1 MILREYQ
8 QRAIAAVRAS
18 YANGHRAPCV
28 VAPTGSGKTIL
39 ASEVIRLCLRRGRR
53 VLFNVHREELMD
65 QSADKLARAG
75 ITDIRIIKAARDFNS
90 RAPVTIASV
99 QTLTRWS
106 NERLPD
112 VGLCLFDECF
122 PAGTL
127 VDGRPIESVRV
138 GDAVRSFNHS
148 TGRIE
153 MRAVRRLFCSRPST
167 LVTVHLSDGR
177 HITCT
182 AGHPFFN
189 GTDYTPAANLKA
201 GDSVYGAH
209 KEDASVCGVHSGIP
223 VPHGHPYSNLLG
235 GVQNCETRC
244 TAQKSDDA
252 VFGMRKDGH
261 VFWQG
266 ALSRAHG
273 VSSVTMA
280 ATNRRHASNAQS
292 ESRGCAETGISRIAR
307 VDRVEIHERRGT
319 HGFGPLCPD
328 DLVYNIEVDG
338 NHNYFADG
346 VLVHN
351 CHHVKAKTWLKIA
364 DAYRQAWLLGLTA
377 TPERADGS
385 PLGDVFD
392 DLIVVAS
399 VSELTELGHLVPC
412 RIWAPPTLLET
423 GEIAVSPVDAY
434 RQHGEDGKAIAFCS
448 TLERANAVANEFN
461 AAGITAA
468 TIHGD
473 VSSEMRRQLL
483 SWFRDGQLRVLV
495 SVHVLTEGFDEPS
508 ASVAI
513 LERKPVHA
521 GTYLQMVG
529 RVLRPSPGKAHATL
543 IDLCG
548 SSLVHGTPSMERTY
562 ALNGKA
568 ISKPERD
575 AIRQCPTCGGVFL
588 FADIADGACP
598 MCGVVLPK
606 RVTKPPRVVG
616 VSLTDATGTDQL
628 KINLIAAAR
637 RTRRSS
643 EWVERAHAAITG
655 RIAS

>member
-1 MILREYQ
+1 MQLREYQ
-8 QRAIAAVRAS
+8 TRAIAAVRAS
-18 YANGHRAPCV
+18 YASGHRAPCV

-39 ASEVIRLCLRRGRR
+39 ASEVIRLCLQRGRR

-90 RAPVTIASV
+90 HAPVTIASV

-106 NERLPD
+106 DERLPD
-112 VGLCLFDECF
+112 VGLCLFDEC
-122 PAGTL
+122 
-127 VDGRPIESVRV
+127 
-138 GDAVRSFNHS
+138 
-148 TGRIE
+148 
-153 MRAVRRLFCSRPST
+153 
-167 LVTVHLSDGR
+167 
-177 HITCT
+177 
-182 AGHPFFN
+182 
-189 GTDYTPAANLKA
+189 
-201 GDSVYGAH
+201 
-209 KEDASVCGVHSGIP
+209 
-223 VPHGHPYSNLLG
+223 
-235 GVQNCETRC
+235 
-244 TAQKSDDA
+244 
-252 VFGMRKDGH
+252 
-261 VFWQG
+261 
-266 ALSRAHG
+266 
-273 VSSVTMA
+273 
-280 ATNRRHASNAQS
+280 
-292 ESRGCAETGISRIAR
+292 
-307 VDRVEIHERRGT
+307 
-319 HGFGPLCPD
+319 
-328 DLVYNIEVDG
+328 
-338 NHNYFADG
+338 
-346 VLVHN
+346 
-351 CHHVKAKTWLKIA
+351 HHVKARTWLKIA

-448 TLERANAVANEFN
+448 TLERANAVADEFN

-588 FADIADGACP
+588 FADITDGCCP
-598 MCGVVLPK
+598 QCGVALPR

-655 RIAS
+655 RKAS